1 MHKNQ
6 GDYCLMS
13 LIKCTYICPRPG
25 AAAVALSLP
34 NAGPFNTVPHAVMT
48 PNQESI
54 FVATLYP

>member
-1 MHKNQ
+1 
-6 GDYCLMS
+6 MS

-48 PNQESI
+48 PNHEII
-54 FVATLYP
+54 FVATL